1 MLFSVAIVNLLLK
14 NNEGRDRRPY
24 CCWGFFVVW
33 SALFVGGWV
42 VVAWGRKS
50 YLGPTEISSS
60 VYLVQ
65 FKDEGCRVRLR
76 LHLFVFDVDP
86 GNKYF
91 M

>member
-1 MLFSVAIVNLLLK
+1 M
-14 NNEGRDRRPY
+14 
-24 CCWGFFVVW
+24 
-33 SALFVGGWV
+33 
-42 VVAWGRKS
+42 VVAWVRKS

-65 FKDEGCRVRLR
+65 FKDAGCRVRLR

>member
-1 MLFSVAIVNLLLK
+1 MNLLLK
-14 NNEGRDRRPY
+14 NNEGRDRRPHFVF
-24 CCWGFFVVW
+24 CCCCLFFFFVAW
-33 SALFVGGWV
+33 SAVFVGGWV
-42 VVAWGRKS
+42 VVAWVRKS
-50 YLGPTEISSS
+50 YLGPTEIPSS

-65 FKDEGCRVRLR
+65 FKDAGCRVRLR

>member
-1 MLFSVAIVNLLLK
+1 MNLLLK
-14 NNEGRDRRPY
+14 NNEGRDRRPHFVF
-24 CCWGFFVVW
+24 CCCLFFFFVAW
-33 SALFVGGWV
+33 SAVFVGGWV
-42 VVAWGRKS
+42 VVAWVRKS

-65 FKDEGCRVRLR
+65 FKDAGCRVRLR